1 MKLPFFLAS
10 RFVAGETLDESLP
23 VVDALNRDG
32 LHVAL
37 DKLGEHV
44 HEREEAL
51 ATRDA
56 YIDLVRTLAGRDG
69 TEWFPYFSRRL
80 REKKENVWFVLKNL
94 LFRK

>member
-23 VVDALNRDG
+23 VVDELNREG

-44 HEREEAL
+44 RDRSRAL
-51 ATRDA
+51 AARDKTNLIRSIPRPPS
-56 YIDLVRTLAGRDG
+56 YKQKN
-69 TEWFPYFSRRL
+69 FPYHL
-80 REKKENVWFVLKNL
+80 V
-94 LFRK
+94 